1 MKRGSELGDID
12 IELHKKESEPKQ
24 IKVMLLGR
32 LENPE
37 IKCMREL
44 FHEGSESKMIPLCVK
59 KNQAQ
64 QKFRI
69 PFKNMS
75 LSQDADIEFTFVKTP
90 KGSSSDGQE
99 DEIDLQKYLEF
110 YCQPSALKVAA
121 N

>member
-12 IELHKKESEPKQ
+12 IELHKKESEPKS

-44 FHEGSESKMIPLCVK
+44 FHEGSESNMIPLCVK

-64 QKFRI
+64 
-69 PFKNMS
+69 
-75 LSQDADIEFTFVKTP
+75 
-90 KGSSSDGQE
+90 
-99 DEIDLQKYLEF
+99 
-110 YCQPSALKVAA
+110 
-121 N
+121 